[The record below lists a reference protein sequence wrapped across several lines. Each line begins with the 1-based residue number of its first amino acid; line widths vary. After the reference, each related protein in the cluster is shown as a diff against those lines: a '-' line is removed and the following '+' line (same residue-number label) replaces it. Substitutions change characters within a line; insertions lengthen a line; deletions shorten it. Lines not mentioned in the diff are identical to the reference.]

1 MAYEA
6 AFGEWVHEHLA
17 GLGPVTIKRM
27 FGGAAVYADGL
38 IIALL
43 DDGVMWLKADEQN
56 EPALREAGARQFTY
70 PMKDGRMMAMAYW
83 SLPDPAVDDPDEAVR
98 WARLSLDAALRKA
111 ATKTVRKPKKARET

>member
-1 MAYEA
+1 MAYETT
-6 AFGEWVHEHLA
+6 FGEWVHEHLA

-27 FGGAAVYADGL
+27 FGGAAVYVDGL

-43 DDGVMWLKADEQN
+43 DDGVVWLKADEQN
-56 EPALREAGARQFTY
+56 EPALREAGSRQFTY

-98 WARLSLDAALRKA
+98 WARLSLDAAFRKA
-111 ATKTVRKPKKARET
+111 AAKTVRKPKTPK